1 MWLWIFY
8 DKKWIDINL
17 YYYIYM
23 KVNILFITNFN
34 YQCLGGVENYNR
46 LIYSNF
52 KNIQFHELPLLH
64 SDKIVAEK
72 LDNVKVINHDKY
84 FNTYDT
90 DNFIKKI
97 KIVLNRKK
105 WTNELSKFIND
116 YIEQNKIEKIIISGD
131 YLYAK
136 KIFKK
141 YINKIYFIQHATPLH
156 YSTKREYDTNK
167 YSYKK
172 ISLFKYI
179 FNKIFN
185 RRDFIKSAHNIVI
198 FTELDKKFFIENF
211 KDALSKKWYIIPLP
225 TKYEIAM
232 TTDHYLFDFIVCGRM
247 DKTKN
252 IDLICKFAKN
262 HKELKFV
269 ACGDGDEM
277 VKLLKCENFKVY
289 HSLNKL
295 DLLKV
300 YKQSKYLLSFSKY
313 EGFPFVAVESISN
326 GLPCILINGYPSAKF
341 LIGNN
346 ERGLLINENFTDY
359 DNKIIEYINNIN
371 YSDISNNCINF
382 AKNKLQLSSFLN
394 AWSEIL
400 MN

>member
-1 MWLWIFY
+1 M
-8 DKKWIDINL
+8 
-17 YYYIYM
+17 
-23 KVNILFITNFN
+23 
-34 YQCLGGVENYNR
+34 
-46 LIYSNF
+46 
-52 KNIQFHELPLLH
+52 
-64 SDKIVAEK
+64 
-72 LDNVKVINHDKY
+72 
-84 FNTYDT
+84 
-90 DNFIKKI
+90 
-97 KIVLNRKK
+97 
-105 WTNELSKFIND
+105 
-116 YIEQNKIEKIIISGD
+116 
-131 YLYAK
+131 
-136 KIFKK
+136 
-141 YINKIYFIQHATPLH
+141 YFIQHATPLH

-185 RRDFIKSAHNIVI
+185 RRDFIKSARNIVI

-225 TKYEIAM
+225 TKYEIAK
-232 TTDHYLFDFIVCGRM
+232 TTDHYLYDFIVCGRM

-269 ACGDGDEM
+269 ACGDGDER

-382 AKNKLQLSSFLN
+382 AKDKLQLSSFLN
-394 AWSEIL
+394 A
-400 MN
+400 